1 MGHDLEDGNE
11 RISSVLLHLPLR
23 STRSCLTA
31 FLRARRYFQTRLAC
45 ATPYRSSRISILSTP
60 DSPYDVRRQLANL
73 VLRYGDCVA
82 GAEGRGDRLEWRASA
97 GEPHRLEYQ
106 TYPQWPHR
114 DYVLTLICL
123 QLLATRIID
132 MQCELEFAC
141 RERDRYRD
149 DCRQVVGERDRLIEE
164 HDRYRADC
172 HHLAEERDRYKAQ
185 RDHYR
190 TERDRYRDQ
199 RNYLRD
205 LLKQEMG
212 NKDAA
217 RRAEETLVAVEK
229 SNGRFRGGVVGEGKV
244 VGGGEAV
251 DGGIV
256 GGGREE
262 MTQVEW
268 EERVTNV
275 WPQAS
280 MSSVSEEVE
289 EQEDVPLDFVWDP
302 ASQALSSSVAV
313 RPIPDGREEAPSAS
327 LAWEEER
334 SAMVM
339 DELGLF
345 DDDDDDDNEGEHED
359 VRDGIR
365 VTDNQD
371 NAQLDGENLEGSFDA
386 SAEDLYVDDTRA
398 AAKSPALRL
407 GSPEADFSSYPVLDS
422 SMYPAPGALSPP
434 SPSVSLPPSPTLSG
448 QTSFASSAHGSS
460 EKDCRGSSSSQER
473 PSTPSPRRSLP
484 LRLRDRAG
492 WGIQDEW
499 MAEEAEGAQ
508 TRIDPRRCVEDS
520 LGEDYRGGFTDEGT
534 FEDCP
539 EDHVQ
544 DYTEEY
550 ATAMDDEAQAS
561 DHHIAPDY
569 SLVLDGLEDFCL
581 GARGGLNE
589 SGGSGARSANGSPA
603 THNKSGGPGA
613 LNERVAQ
620 GGLADNV
627 GPGFRHAS
635 TDDQLLN
642 HISLSSL
649 NLGVHCDLSEEMEM
663 FGAGMALLGGRGG
676 LGTSVGV
683 GPEGANPVLSRPS
696 ADAGLRQSR
705 TNVGNSP
712 SGTTVSTHSNASN
725 ADESSGW
732 YGDDGQRLKRRHQ
745 HAEVESRQH
754 QADDILYQT
763 GDVQHM
769 RQASGSHHLT
779 GTAQVKMADVLYQTP
794 GEIVYHTSGVRHQ
807 PALTS
812 DIQPQQPTDD
822 IVYQSGDTLYQTSG
836 FQHQASDAL
845 YPTRSP
851 SHRPDLSQR
860 MWPSGYT
867 PENSNWFEDGYDPAE
882 DVYVAAADG
891 SEVEAEVEEVRLGKT
906 EEQGLEDGVSGAKDE
921 DVPADDND
929 AVHDSQEADHAGFI
943 DDLGAGDHYDDPVW
957 ENADD
962 IEESAEADWD
972 LPAPRYGCLGRAPRG
987 FTRGGGMNRVSST
1000 QSLWDA
1006 WDGAD
1011 DDDEEWDGEGDDKSF
1026 VTC

>member
-1 MGHDLEDGNE
+1 MGHDLEDGNK
-11 RISSVLLHLPLR
+11 RISCAPLHLPLR

-60 DSPYDVRRQLANL
+60 ESSDDVRRQLADL
-73 VLRYGDCVA
+73 VIRYGDGMA
-82 GAEGRGDRLEWRASA
+82 GAEGRGDRLEWR
-97 GEPHRLEYQ
+97 
-106 TYPQWPHR
+106 
-114 DYVLTLICL
+114 
-123 QLLATRIID
+123 LLATRIIA
-132 MQCELEFAC
+132 MQCELEFAS

-149 DCRQVVGERDRLIEE
+149 DCHQLVGERDRCISERDHLVEE
-164 HDRYRADC
+164 RNRY
-172 HHLAEERDRYKAQ
+172 LTERDRCAYERDCYKAQ
-185 RDHYR
+185 CDHYR

-205 LLKQEMG
+205 LIQQEMG

-217 RRAEETLVAVEK
+217 KRAEERLVAVEK
-229 SNGRFRGGVVGEGKV
+229 SNGRVRGGVVGGGKV

-268 EERVTNV
+268 EERVPNV

-289 EQEDVPLDFVWDP
+289 EQKDVPLDFVWDP

-339 DELGLF
+339 GELGLY

-371 NAQLDGENLEGSFDA
+371 NAQLDGENLEGSLDA

-398 AAKSPALRL
+398 ATKSPAVRL
-407 GSPEADFSSYPVLDS
+407 GSLEADFSSYPVLDS
-422 SMYPAPGALSPP
+422 STYPAPGAPSPP
-434 SPSVSLPPSPTLSG
+434 SPSVSLPPSPTVSG

-520 LGEDYRGGFTDEGT
+520 LGEDYLEGFTDEGT
-534 FEDCP
+534 FEDCS

-550 ATAMDDEAQAS
+550 ATAMDDEAQAAD
-561 DHHIAPDY
+561 DHLAPDY
-569 SLVLDGLEDFCL
+569 SLVLDGLDDFCF
-581 GARGGLNE
+581 GARGELDE
-589 SGGSGARSANGSPA
+589 SGGPGVRSANGSPA
-603 THNKSGGPGA
+603 THKESGGPGA

-620 GGLADNV
+620 GGLADSV
-627 GPGFRHAS
+627 GPGFHHAS
-635 TDDQLLN
+635 TDDQLLSR
-642 HISLSSL
+642 ISLSSL

-676 LGTSVGV
+676 AGASVDD
-683 GPEGANPVLSRPS
+683 GPKSANPVFSRPS

-705 TNVGNSP
+705 TNAGSSP
-712 SGTTVSTHSNASN
+712 SGTTVSTPSDASN
-725 ADESSGW
+725 ANNSSGW
-732 YGDDGQRLKRRHQ
+732 YGADGQQLKLR
-745 HAEVESRQH
+745 RQH
-754 QADDILYQT
+754 QPADIMYQT
-763 GDVQHM
+763 GDVQHQHQKDGAQHQAGDVLY
-769 RQASGSHHLT
+769 QASSTQHQSRRGGPQHLT
-779 GTAQVKMADVLYQTP
+779 NTTQVKMADVLYQTP
-794 GEIVYHTSGVRHQ
+794 GDIMYQTSAVRLRPAQASNVRHQ
-807 PALTS
+807 SGDTLYQTS
-812 DIQPQQPTDD
+812 DVQSQP
-822 IVYQSGDTLYQTSG
+822 GDTLYQTSG
-836 FQHQASDAL
+836 FQHPAAGPQ
-845 YPTRSP
+845 P
-851 SHRPDLSQR
+851 RPDLDQKI
-860 MWPSGYT
+860 WPSGYT

-882 DVYVAAADG
+882 DVYDAEEDG
-891 SEVEAEVEEVRLGKT
+891 GEVEVEVEVEEPRLGKT
-906 EEQGLEDGVSGAKDE
+906 EEHGLEEDGVSGAKDE

-929 AVHDSQEADHAGFI
+929 AVHDSQEADHAEFI
-943 DDLGAGDHYDDPVW
+943 DDLGAGDHYDDLVW

-972 LPAPRYGCLGRAPRG
+972 LPAPRYGCPGRAPRG

-1011 DDDEEWDGEGDDKSF
+1011 GDDEEWDGEGDDKSF